1 MRGTTGVPKI
11 RVKFW
16 RVVKA
21 LSVVEEGRRRAFHE
35 LFLGFSFHLLFNW
48 CACSSEDGER

>member
-1 MRGTTGVPKI
+1 
-11 RVKFW
+11 
-16 RVVKA
+16 VKA
-21 LSVVEEGRRRAFHE
+21 QSVVEEGRRRAFHE